1 MRKELIAFKKCC
13 CTAPHGAYITYF
25 FINSAMNSRKMK
37 FTLLKLL
44 QMYKN
49 VWYQL
54 ALSRC
59 FNSKDQTLKS
69 IQQVN

>member
-13 CTAPHGAYITYF
+13 CTAPHRAYITYF

-54 ALSRC
+54 A
-59 FNSKDQTLKS
+59 
-69 IQQVN
+69 